1 MATLQKI
8 RNQAGILVAII
19 IGLALVAFILGDML
33 QSGSS
38 LFRKRQLEL
47 GKINGE
53 SIQYPDFQRRVDE
66 LGEIYKSNTGQN
78 QLDEN
83 AWVQVREQTWQ
94 TMVREK
100 IMGDVYDELGLN
112 VSSEELFDMLQGTNI
127 HPIVQQIFTNPNTGE
142 FDRSAVVN
150 FLKNLETGVS
160 PEQKSYW
167 LYLEKQIQS
176 ERVQSKYNNLIRQ
189 GLYVTSAE
197 AEQSLK
203 DKNKQIAFDYIALNH
218 SSVAD
223 SQVVVS
229 EAELKAYYAKHEKEY
244 KEEKTRRIE
253 YVTFTVTPST
263 SDFNDAQK
271 WINDIQADFTNTT
284 DNVQFVNSNSDV
296 RFEDVWHKISELPAN
311 IATWITE
318 EGAAVNSVF
327 GPYFENNA
335 YKLAKLHAVEMVP
348 DSVEARHILL
358 RVNSAA
364 EAVLAQS
371 LADSLKTVIEKGG
384 DFAALA
390 RQYSSDTGSAMN
402 GGDLGWFGRGM
413 MVKPFEEAAFN
424 NKTGQVTIAN
434 SQFGIHIIQTT
445 RRGVETK
452 QYQIAYL
459 VRNVVPSTQ
468 TYQNTY
474 AIASKFVSENT
485 DKAKFDAA
493 VEEQKL
499 TKKVATLRENDREI
513 AGLDNPRPL
522 VRAAFEAEKGNILK
536 STDGSPIFEFGDNF
550 VVGTLVE
557 ATQEGIAPFAAVR
570 DRVELAVRK
579 EKKGELLAEKI
590 KTAAAG
596 KTDLFDIA
604 QTLGTTVQSA
614 SNVNFNSFSIPGVGV
629 EPAVIGTVASIEPNV
644 VPAPV
649 KGNNAVFLVKVSSVT
664 EGTDTDL
671 TGEKNRLAQS
681 IGYRA
686 GFQAYDAHQK
696 AVEIVDKRAKFY

>member
-1 MATLQKI
+1 
-8 RNQAGILVAII
+8 
-19 IGLALVAFILGDML
+19 
-33 QSGSS
+33 
-38 LFRKRQLEL
+38 
-47 GKINGE
+47 
-53 SIQYPDFQRRVDE
+53 
-66 LGEIYKSNTGQN
+66 
-78 QLDEN
+78 
-83 AWVQVREQTWQ
+83 
-94 TMVREK
+94 
-100 IMGDVYDELGLN
+100 
-112 VSSEELFDMLQGTNI
+112 
-127 HPIVQQIFTNPNTGE
+127 
-142 FDRSAVVN
+142 
-150 FLKNLETGVS
+150 
-160 PEQKSYW
+160 
-167 LYLEKQIQS
+167 
-176 ERVQSKYNNLIRQ
+176 
-189 GLYVTSAE
+189 
-197 AEQSLK
+197 
-203 DKNKQIAFDYIALNH
+203 
-218 SSVAD
+218 
-223 SQVVVS
+223 
-229 EAELKAYYAKHEKEY
+229 
-244 KEEKTRRIE
+244 
-253 YVTFTVTPST
+253 
-263 SDFNDAQK
+263 
-271 WINDIQADFTNTT
+271 
-284 DNVQFVNSNSDV
+284 
-296 RFEDVWHKISELPAN
+296 
-311 IATWITE
+311 
-318 EGAAVNSVF
+318 
-327 GPYFENNA
+327 
-335 YKLAKLHAVEMVP
+335 
-348 DSVEARHILL
+348 
-358 RVNSAA
+358 AA

-413 MVKPFEEAAFN
+413 MVKPFEEAAFS
-424 NKTGQVTIAN
+424 NKTGQITIAN

-557 ATQEGIAPFAAVR
+557 ATQEGIAPFTAVR